1 MVATTEL
8 PVKSIQQADALLFF
22 LTCFKLQQNRFVDN
36 EEFDFNLAFQMVA
49 TSLNTVEV
57 VSQLVSLVSQA
68 STEPVG
74 QVVDCSF
81 WQIYEGD
88 NFADQS

>member
-22 LTCFKLQQNRFVDN
+22 LTCFKPQQNRFVDN

-49 TSLNTVEV
+49 ASLNTVEV
-57 VSQLVSLVSQA
+57 VSQLVSLVS
-68 STEPVG
+68 
-74 QVVDCSF
+74 
-81 WQIYEGD
+81 
-88 NFADQS
+88 